1 MLATSLQDNMSTHN
15 SKPTAPFANWVRLV
29 HWVRR
34 HTSATALLL
43 LMTGLGIWAFVA
55 VASEVLEGETAGFD
69 RTVMNWLRDADG
81 QALGPAWFGELA
93 RDITALG
100 SLGVLSGIVLAFVG
114 YLWLDRQRHVAVF
127 LLASTTLGAL
137 VSFGLKELYARPR
150 PDLFEPAVATF
161 SKSFPSGHSAMSA
174 LVYLTLGVLLSRLQT
189 QFATKVYL
197 IATAG
202 LVAFM
207 VGMSR
212 IYLGVHWPT
221 DVVAGWALGSAWAA
235 ASWLAFDRFDKRRLA
250 KGKTKRSE

>member
-1 MLATSLQDNMSTHN
+1 MLIQPTQLATR
-15 SKPTAPFANWVRLV
+15 VIR
-29 HWVRR
+29 WVRR
-34 HTSATALLL
+34 HTSATALLF
-43 LMTGLGIWAFVA
+43 LMTGLGTWAFVA
-55 VASEVLEGETAGFD
+55 VASEVLEGETLGFD
-69 RTVMNWLRDADG
+69 RTVMNWLRNADG

-100 SLGVLSGIVLAFVG
+100 SLGVLSGIALTLAGF
-114 YLWLDRQRHVAVF
+114 LWLDRQRHVAVF

-137 VSFGLKELYARPR
+137 VSFGLKALIARPR

-174 LVYLTLGVLLSRLQT
+174 LVFLTLGVLLSRLQT
-189 QFATKVYL
+189 KFATKVYL

-202 LVAFM
+202 FATLM

-235 ASWLAFDRFDKRRLA
+235 ASWLAFDRFDKRLTA
-250 KGKTKRSE
+250 KGNTKRRNQPNG